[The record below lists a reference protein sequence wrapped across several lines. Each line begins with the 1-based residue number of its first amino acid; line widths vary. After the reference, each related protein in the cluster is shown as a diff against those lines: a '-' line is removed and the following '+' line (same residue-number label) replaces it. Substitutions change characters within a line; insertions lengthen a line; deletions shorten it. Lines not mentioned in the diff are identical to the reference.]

1 MHFFIVKILLI
12 ELSYAQNCILTI
24 KNIFHIMKYILMT
37 RTGDETKYG

>member
-1 MHFFIVKILLI
+1 MHFFYANFYL
-12 ELSYAQNCILTI
+12 YAQIYILTI